1 MGLEDREYLREE
13 AKRYGGGGGGFFTGQ
28 ATSGGPKRMVTIL
41 VVICVVLYLLDAFT
55 PPIRAMIE
63 GKEKIVSNSL
73 FEWMAL
79 KSKEVFS
86 SEILSA
92 PWNLYQLVT
101 YGFAHASMATDRS
114 VFHILGN
121 MFVLWMLG
129 RMVEDRMGRYEFL
142 YFYLF
147 AIVFTGAFWG
157 LFHFNKPDAI
167 VGASGAVTAVVILF
181 ALYFPH
187 QKVYLFGVLE
197 IPGWLVGVLVVGQD
211 FLMALANGTDR
222 VAYEA
227 HLGGAGLA
235 ALYFY
240 FGWRFEVFVPS
251 TLFARIFKGRPN
263 LRVHDPDGDEDDQ
276 LDEAFERDEK
286 MADEIL
292 EKVHRE
298 GEESLTR
305 KERKILERFS
315 KRVRKK
321 NKD

>member
-121 MFVLWMLG
+121 MFVRIWRCLL
-129 RMVEDRMGRYEFL
+129 FS
-142 YFYLF
+142 YLRCGFMF
-147 AIVFTGAFWG
+147 A
-157 LFHFNKPDAI
+157 
-167 VGASGAVTAVVILF
+167 
-181 ALYFPH
+181 
-187 QKVYLFGVLE
+187 
-197 IPGWLVGVLVVGQD
+197 
-211 FLMALANGTDR
+211 
-222 VAYEA
+222 VA
-227 HLGGAGLA
+227 
-235 ALYFY
+235 
-240 FGWRFEVFVPS
+240 
-251 TLFARIFKGRPN
+251 
-263 LRVHDPDGDEDDQ
+263 
-276 LDEAFERDEK
+276 
-286 MADEIL
+286 
-292 EKVHRE
+292 
-298 GEESLTR
+298 
-305 KERKILERFS
+305 
-315 KRVRKK
+315 
-321 NKD
+321 